1 MTDKEDAPRWQL
13 IRKPAALPGFGYGC
27 RYPSVLALMEGEP
40 LTPAVRLGLWECF
53 RECYP
58 SIIHP
63 DAPEGVAMDWR
74 QSVDWLLGAW
84 QALQAG
90 AGLPVYER
98 GRILALT
105 SRQARCVIPTLKG
118 ARRELV
124 AIVQCT
130 LRCLDRFAAGESG
143 AALTGLRE
151 AAQSLSAFSPSGSNV
166 PRFIRAAYEMGMPF
180 QELPGSVV
188 QFGQSSRGRWLESSF
203 TDATPNISAKLARSK
218 IASASL
224 LRQAGLPVPDHWLV
238 DDAEEAVRAAHHLAY
253 PVVVKPADLD
263 GGVGVAAGLRS
274 DDEVRQAYLSARS
287 RSSQILVEKH
297 FEGRDYRVTV
307 FNGEVIWAVE
317 RVPAG
322 VTGDGR
328 RTIGELVAMVNA
340 DPRRGTGQHAPLKR
354 LALDDEAGA
363 LLSRQGMSEMSVPAS
378 GEFVRLRRAANV
390 ASGGTPVAVFDDIHP
405 DNARLAVRAA
415 EVLRLDLAGVDLL
428 IPHVARSWRDTGAA
442 ICEVNGQPNLGQTT
456 AAHLY
461 AQILRSLVRGSGRV
475 PVVLVLGA
483 AEPERWLDAL
493 AAKMAVSGSRV
504 GVAGSRGVYE
514 DGDLIHPGP
523 VSPYDGG
530 KMLVLGRRVDLAL
543 VAINDDSILHQG
555 LPFDRFDMLILAGA
569 NIRPD
574 KAEAGQGRENL
585 IAQLLA
591 SLLPSC
597 DGVIITP
604 GTAGI
609 HVSGMVGETT
619 ATWHDLAG
627 KMAEVADQATQLMW
641 ECVDRR
647 EHEFVLKS

>member
-1 MTDKEDAPRWQL
+1 MTGKASAPRWQL
-13 IRKPAALPGFGYGC
+13 GRKPAALQGYAFGC
-27 RYPSVLALMEGEP
+27 RYPSVLVLLEGEP
-40 LTPAVRLGLWECF
+40 LPSAVRTRLWDCF
-53 RECYP
+53 AACYP
-58 SIIHP
+58 SVIHADVP
-63 DAPEGVAMDWR
+63 SGEAMDWR

-84 QALQAG
+84 QALQAS

-98 GRILALT
+98 GRILALAPG
-105 SRQARCVIPTLKG
+105 QARCFIPTLNSV
-118 ARRELV
+118 RREVV
-124 AIVQCT
+124 AIIRQTVQC
-130 LRCLDRFAAGESG
+130 LAGLSAGELGDELARLRIVVQGLG
-143 AALTGLRE
+143 A
-151 AAQSLSAFSPSGSNV
+151 LSPTGSNV
-166 PRFIRAAYEMGMPF
+166 PRFIRAAYDMGMPF
-180 QELPGSVV
+180 RELPGAAY
-188 QFGQSSRGRWLESSF
+188 QFGQSSRARWLESSF
-203 TDATPNISAKLARSK
+203 TDATPTISAKLARSK
-218 IASASL
+218 IVTASL

-238 DDAEEAVRAAHHLAY
+238 EDPDEAARAAHQLGY

-263 GGVGVAAGLRS
+263 GGQGVAAGLRS
-274 DDEVRQAYLSARS
+274 DDEVREAYLSAR
-287 RSSQILVEKH
+287 RLSSQILVEKH
-297 FEGRDYRVTV
+297 FEGKDYRVTV
-307 FNGEVIWAVE
+307 FNGEVIWAIE

-328 RTIGELVAMVNA
+328 HTVRELVGMVNA
-340 DPRRGTGQHAPLKR
+340 DPRRGSGQHAPLKR
-354 LALDDEAGA
+354 LELDDEAGA
-363 LLSRQGMSEMSVPAS
+363 LLLRQGHTDASVPAA

-390 ASGGTPVAVFDDIHP
+390 ASGGTPVAVYRDIHP

-415 EVLRLDLAGVDLL
+415 ETLRLDLAGIDLL
-428 IPHVARSWRDTGAA
+428 ISDIARSWQEAGAA

-475 PVVLVLGA
+475 PVVLILGA

-530 KMLVLGRRVDLAL
+530 KMLVLSRRVDLAL
-543 VAINDDSILHQG
+543 VAVNDDSILHQG

-574 KAEAGQGRENL
+574 KAEAGQGRETL

-609 HVSGMVGETT
+609 RVSGMVGETT